1 MERGRQAVEAFGRL
15 RANLKTDPE
24 AAAEARRQF
33 DENVAYFGYGYIP
46 HPDKLVPNIPIVYW
60 SFRVMVGAG
69 MALLLVLILVL
80 WHERRGRLEHQRW
93 LLHLGV
99 WSILLVYAAGQA
111 GWIVAEVGRQP
122 WGIQD
127 MLPVGAAV
135 SQLEPASVQ
144 TTFVIFALLFT
155 ALLAAEI
162 RIMCRAIHQ
171 GPEEKGE

>member
-1 MERGRQAVEAFGRL
+1 
-15 RANLKTDPE
+15 
-24 AAAEARRQF
+24 
-33 DENVAYFGYGYIP
+33 
-46 HPDKLVPNIPIVYW
+46 VPNIPIVYW

-69 MALLLVLILVL
+69 MALLLLLILVL

-122 WGIQD
+122 WAIQD

-135 SQLEPASVQ
+135 SQLETSSVQ

-162 RIMCRAIHQ
+162 RIMCRTIHQ